1 MSAQYLNQIVPN
13 KDVNIR
19 ANDVIIDNVINT
31 KDLQINN
38 FFYKTSH
45 TVNQTTSAT
54 TSVDA
59 SYKTNVTIN
68 TMTFTTPHSSNNI
81 TKFIVTYYDCSTVT
95 DVVSCS
101 IQRYNGTTGQPIITG
116 RCLDDSQYE
125 ISIINLHQNEDL
137 NGTFRLSLELTY
149 FL

>member
-81 TKFIVTYYDCSTVT
+81 TKFLVTYYDCSTVT
-95 DVVSCS
+95 DVVSCA

-116 RCLDDSQYE
+116 RCLDDNQYE
-125 ISIINLHQNEDL
+125 ISIINIHKNEDL